1 MVSFARNLSLKL
13 IVLAINTDLSRNLTP
28 EDWAFIEGTAKN
40 GVWKTHDQGIATTLV
55 AALDPALAGPQDNI
69 FLSDCQFE
77 DLKDHAKDVEIAE
90 RLWQL
95 SESLVG
101 GDQARL

>member
-1 MVSFARNLSLKL
+1 MTRV
-13 IVLAINTDLSRNLTP
+13 AINTDLSRNLTP
-28 EDWAFIEGTAKN
+28 GDWAFIEGTAKN
-40 GVWKTHDQGIATTLV
+40 GVWKTHDQGIATLLV
-55 AALDPALAGPQDNI
+55 AALDPKLATVQDKV

-77 DLKDHAKDVEIAE
+77 DVKDYAKDPDIAE

-95 SESLVG
+95 SQSLVG